1 MFTGY
6 SLLHFNGQAQAQ
18 MQMLDYTAK
27 PKIMNTLGQ
36 GKSKKKTQGSAKNN
50 AQKPDLFL
58 SPDHGPSAQ
67 NTATRN
73 GAAMRTHNAEDPLG
87 LSERNIDD
95 NARGEIDRVFAL
107 YKALSE
113 KQSAKA
119 AEKPLK
125 TNPGAASKHHQN
137 RQSKA
142 AAPSRQSASASPGG
156 IGHILKRYQ
165 EKKQRGTATQ
175 TLNISNPDKFKSANK

>member
-1 MFTGY
+1 
-6 SLLHFNGQAQAQ
+6 

-27 PKIMNTLGQ
+27 PQIMNTLGQ
-36 GKSKKKTQGSAKNN
+36 GKGKNKTRGKTKHN

-58 SPDHGPSAQ
+58 SPDQHPSGQ
-67 NTATRN
+67 NTTARN
-73 GAAMRTHNAEDPLG
+73 GAAMGTHTPEDPLG

-119 AEKPLK
+119 AAKPLK
-125 TNPGAASKHHQN
+125 TNPGAASGHHQN
-137 RQSKA
+137 QQSET
-142 AAPSRQSASASPGG
+142 AAPSRQSASSSSGG

-165 EKKQRGTATQ
+165 EKKQRGTTTQ